1 MSGSRSSTPPLDSA
15 SLRRTARKG
24 RGTATNADGRYEPYT
39 HEAEDDGWNGLAEA
53 PPLRTTVEIDR
64 ARSVIT
70 RNDSPDI
77 PFTQSINP
85 YRGCEHGCVYCYAR
99 PSHTYL
105 GLSAG
110 LDFES
115 RLFAKPDAAAL
126 LRAELRAP
134 GYKPDVIALGTNTD
148 PYQPIERRY
157 RVTRS
162 VLEVLAECGHPVII
176 VTKSARVERDLD
188 LLAPMAQKN
197 LVQIFLSIT
206 TLKHDLARHLEPRA
220 SAPTRRLQA
229 LRTLSDANIPVGV
242 LVAPVIPVLTDGE
255 MESILEAARAAGARA
270 ASYTLLRLPNEIKDL
285 FKEWLALHAPLAA
298 EHVMARLREARG
310 GKENDP
316 RFGTRMRGEGAY
328 AEMIRGRFRLARDRL
343 GLSGRDLGGLDRS
356 RFRPPVAAGDQMEMF

>member
-1 MSGSRSSTPPLDSA
+1 MAGPRSTTPPPDPTLVA
-15 SLRRTARKG
+15 RNARKG
-24 RGTATNADGRYEPYT
+24 RGTASNVDGRFEPHT
-39 HEAEDDGWNGLAEA
+39 HEAEDDGWNGLEELA
-53 PPLRTTVEIDR
+53 PLRTTVAIDT
-64 ARSVIT
+64 ARSIIT

-85 YRGCEHGCVYCYAR
+85 YRGCEHGCIYCYAR

-115 RLFAKPDAAAL
+115 KLFAKPDAAAL
-126 LRAELRAP
+126 LREELRAP
-134 GYKPDVIALGTNTD
+134 GYKPEVIALGTNTD

-162 VLEVLAECGHPVII
+162 VLEVLAQCEHPTII
-176 VTKSARVERDLD
+176 VTKSARVEHDLD
-188 LLAPMAQKN
+188 LLASMAQKN
-197 LVQIFLSIT
+197 LVQVYISIT
-206 TLKHDLARHLEPRA
+206 TLKHELARRLEPRA

-229 LRTLSDANIPVGV
+229 LRTLNEAGVPVGV

-255 MESILEAARAAGARA
+255 MESILEAAKAAGARA
-270 ASYTLLRLPNEIKDL
+270 ASYTLLRLPHEIKDL

-298 EHVMARLREARG
+298 DHVMSRVREARG

-316 RFGTRMRGEGAY
+316 RFGSRMRGQGAY
-328 AEMIRGRFRLARDRL
+328 AEMIRHRFRLARDRL
-343 GLSGRDLGGLDRS
+343 GLTGRDLGELDLT
-356 RFRPPVAAGDQMEMF
+356 RFRPPVAAGDQMQMF